1 MDRFDVTIIG
11 GGPVGL
17 FGAALA
23 SLHGM
28 RTKLIESLPQL
39 GGQLYTLYPEKYVY
53 DVAGFPK
60 VLAKDLAE
68 RLIDQALRYHP
79 TVCLNQTVQTLEALA
94 DGAYRLHTTDQVHET
109 RTILITSG
117 LGSFTPRKLPQAT
130 AERFVG
136 HGIHYFVPAMSHFQG
151 HRVVVVGGGDSALD
165 WALAV
170 AEPAAHVTLVHRR
183 GEFRG
188 QQETVRQLEAHPRVS
203 IRTFS
208 ECTEFR
214 GQQRLESVVLVDH
227 RDKSTHEVVA
237 DSVVAALGFLPDLG
251 ALKHWGLTLE
261 GSSIVVEGPMRTN
274 RAGIYAAGDVV
285 AYDGKEKLIATG
297 FGEIGNAL
305 GHIRGYL
312 DPKKRGGLP
321 HSSNIKIEN
330 DPE

>member
-1 MDRFDVTIIG
+1 MDRYDVTIIG

-28 RTKLIESLPQL
+28 KTKLIESLPQL

-68 RLIDQALRYHP
+68 QLIDQALRYHP
-79 TVCLNQTVQTLEALA
+79 TVCLSQTVNDLEMLD
-94 DGAYRLHTTDQVHET
+94 DGAYRVHTLSESHES

-117 LGSFTPRKLPQAT
+117 LGSFTPRKLPQAS
-130 AERFVG
+130 AEPFVDR
-136 HGIHYFVPAMSHFQG
+136 GIHYFVPAMSHFQG
-151 HRVVVVGGGDSALD
+151 QRVVVVGGGDSALD
-165 WALAV
+165 WALAI

-188 QQETVRQLEAHPRVS
+188 QQETVRQLEEHPRVS

-208 ECTEFR
+208 ECAEFQ
-214 GQQRLESVVLVDH
+214 GGTRLESVVLIDH
-227 RDKSTHEVVA
+227 RDKSQHVVVA
-237 DSVVAALGFLPDLG
+237 DAVVAALGFLPDLG
-251 ALKHWGLTLE
+251 ALKTWGLKLD

-274 RAGIYAAGDVV
+274 RPGIYAAGDVV
-285 AYDGKEKLIATG
+285 AYEGKEKLIATG

-321 HSSNIKIEN
+321 HSSNIKM
-330 DPE
+330 D